1 MKNNIKSAN
10 LEDFIFLINQQLS
23 ESINCKI
30 TNIKLSF
37 IHKFSSNTNEIIF
50 YESLCLIGV
59 VKHILVVSYDE
70 YKYTF
75 LGRNKEHLNITGIK
89 SFLNIEKA
97 ITGLTNFTNLKL
109 CNFKNFAIDNISS
122 TYKTYPGLKKALLH
136 IKDENFKILKPT
148 RFCGIIIKYNRSSL
162 TYFNSGSVILVGLKN
177 IADLNLYIKKYND
190 FLKYCLTHE
199 NSENE
204 L

>member
-1 MKNNIKSAN
+1 MKNNIKSTN

-37 IHKFSSNTNEIIF
+37 VHKCSSNTNEIIF
-50 YESLCLIGV
+50 YEPLCQIDV

-148 RFCGIIIKYNRSSL
+148 QFCGIIIKYNRSSL

-177 IADLNLYIKKYND
+177 AHDLNLSVITYKSFFD
-190 FLKYCLTHE
+190 YCSTIE
-199 NSENE
+199 NTENV